1 MNNHWDIAYLSGDDT
16 VIVSNGGVFV
26 EAIYDWD
33 DNPKVNLRG
42 AAPDIVYFRKWM
54 PVRPAAG
61 EQITD
66 RQRKL
71 ADFAIAEIQK
81 DPVYVQAMSDMKAAK
96 MKKFLDKIKDEEP
109 EEQEDD
115 DVALK

>member
-1 MNNHWDIAYLSGDDT
+1 MNNHWDIAYLSGRDT
-16 VIVSNGGVFV
+16 VIVSNGSVFV
-26 EAIYDWD
+26 EAEYDWD
-33 DNPKVNLRG
+33 DKPRIDLRG
-42 AAPDIVYFRKWM
+42 AAPDIIFYRKWM

-71 ADFAIAEIQK
+71 ADAAIAEIQK
-81 DPVYVQAMSDMKAAK
+81 DPVYVQAMADMKA
-96 MKKFLDKIKDEEP
+96 KKLKELF
-109 EEQEDD
+109 EDD